1 MEQFDQYTLRAYHD
15 ALAGKGATPGGGS
28 AAAVIGGLG
37 AALVSMV
44 ANLTSGRKKFAA
56 VEEDMQTLLAEAARL
71 QEAMLRLASED
82 TVAFD
87 GVMAAYAL
95 PKTTDAEKEHRQ
107 QAVWAGYRDAC
118 GVPLAVAAEAVAVLK
133 LAIVAA
139 EKGNPNAV
147 SDAAVAGYA
156 AYAALNSAL
165 LNVRIN
171 ANYLPADEWTQKTME
186 QVKQLTS
193 EGEAL
198 QARVQAITDSILNT

>member
-95 PKTTDAEKEHRQ
+95 PKTTDAEKEQRQ

-118 GVPLAVAAEAVAVLK
+118 RVPLAVAAEAVAILK

-171 ANYLPADEWTQKTME
+171 ANYLPDDEWTQKTME
-186 QVKQLTS
+186 QVKQLIG

>member
-44 ANLTSGRKKFAA
+44 ANLTAGRKKFAA
-56 VEEDMQTLLAEAARL
+56 VEEEMQHLLAEATRL
-71 QEAMLRLASED
+71 KDTMLRLASED
-82 TVAFD
+82 SVAFD

-95 PKTTDAEKEHRQ
+95 PKTTEEEKERRQ
-107 QAVWAGYRDAC
+107 QAVWEGYRSAC
-118 GVPLAVAAEAVAVLK
+118 QVPLAVAKHAIEILK

-147 SDAAVAGYA
+147 SDAAVAGFA

-171 ANYLPADEWTQKTME
+171 VKYLPDDEWTRDMLQQVE
-186 QVKQLTS
+186 QLIS
-193 EGEAL
+193 EGNAL
-198 QARVQAITDSILNT
+198 QEKVQAITDSILNT

>member
-15 ALAGKGATPGGGS
+15 ALAGKSATPGGGS

-44 ANLTSGRKKFAA
+44 ANLTAGRKKFAA
-56 VEEDMQTLLAEAARL
+56 VEEDMQNLLTASAQL
-71 QEAMLRLASED
+71 MDSMLRLASED
-82 TVAFD
+82 SVAFD

-95 PKTTDAEKEHRQ
+95 PKETDEEKERRQ
-107 QAVWAGYRDAC
+107 KAIWQGYRDAC
-118 GVPLAVAAEAVAVLK
+118 QVPLAVAADAVEILK

-171 ANYLPADEWTQKTME
+171 VKNLPDDEWTQNTL
-186 QVKQLTS
+186 QLV
-193 EGEAL
+193 EKLRCDGEEL
-198 QARVQAITDSILNT
+198 QATVQAITDSILNA

>member
-28 AAAVIGGLG
+28 AAAVVGGLG

-44 ANLTSGRKKFAA
+44 ANLTCGRKKFAA
-56 VEEDMQTLLAEAARL
+56 VEEDMQALLVEAAEL
-71 QEAMLRLASED
+71 QETMLRLASED

-118 GVPLAVAAEAVAVLK
+118 QVPLTVATQAVAILK

-171 ANYLPADEWTQKTME
+171 ANYLPDDEWTQGTME
-186 QVKQLTS
+186 QVRQLIG
-193 EGEAL
+193 EGETL
-198 QARVQAITDSILNT
+198 QARVQEITDSILNT

>member
-1 MEQFDQYTLRAYHD
+1 MEHFDQYTLRAYHD

-44 ANLTSGRKKFAA
+44 ANLTAGRKKFAA
-56 VEEDMQTLLAEAARL
+56 VEEDMQHLLGEAAKL
-71 QEAMLRLASED
+71 QETMLSLVSED

-95 PKTTDAEKEHRQ
+95 PKTTDAEKEQRQ
-107 QAVWAGYRDAC
+107 QAVWEGYRGAC
-118 GVPLAVAAEAVAVLK
+118 QVPLSVATHALAVLK
-133 LAIVAA
+133 LAVVAA

-147 SDAAVAGYA
+147 SDAAVAGFA
-156 AYAALNSAL
+156 AHAALHSAL

-171 ANYLPADEWTQKTME
+171 VKNLPNDDWTQQTME
-186 QVKQLTS
+186 QVEQLLS
-193 EGEAL
+193 AGDAL
-198 QARVQAITDSILNT
+198 QAQVQEITDSILQA